1 MKKIFFTTILSVLIT
16 GCATTYTAVA
26 PGTVDYDGLKIKTG
40 QAWNLA
46 PTIVTPLAREGS
58 KVWTQDGILLDRI
71 MIIPAVPSGESIFV
85 STDDSQALPVF
96 KSDMLPNEIEELTE
110 SSIVKL
116 FTEGEVAVRTTNL
129 RPHRFGGND
138 GLLFDIEVTVSDG
151 PNYQG
156 AVGAQVV
163 DEKLYLIF
171 FLGAEPYYY
180 EKHLDEALV
189 IIKGSRV

>member
-1 MKKIFFTTILSVLIT
+1 MKTIILTIILSVLIT
-16 GCATTYTAVA
+16 GCATTYTAIA
-26 PGTVDYDGLKIKTG
+26 PGTVDYAGLKINTG

-46 PTIVTPLAREGS
+46 PTLVTPSAREGCA
-58 KVWTQDGILLDRI
+58 VWTQDGILLDRI

-85 STDDSQALPVF
+85 TTEDSQALPVF

-116 FTEGEVAVRTTNL
+116 FTEGEVAVSTTNL
-129 RPHRFGGND
+129 RPHRFGVND
-138 GLLFDIEVTVSDG
+138 GVLFDILVTVSDG

-156 AVGAQVV
+156 VVGAQVV
-163 DEKLYLIF
+163 DENLYLIF
-171 FLGAEPYYY
+171 FLGAQPYYY

-189 IIKGSRV
+189 IIKGARV